1 MDQFGPIRRY
11 SPKNNKC
18 IAIQDYCEHLLAR
31 RTYDSKVITASD
43 IVTRLCNVCR
53 ELDDKFSV
61 KGKLKVSCTPIDGHG
76 DYKLSIDLVTSD
88 GTGWPILM
96 IKSTRIAGSY
106 DCEDVFYEISKQL
119 RRDTITKWGL
129 STL

>member
-18 IAIQDYCEHLLAR
+18 IAIQGYCEHLLAR
-31 RTYDSKVITASD
+31 RTYDAKIITPD
-43 IVTRLCNVCR
+43 HIVTSLGLVCR
-53 ELDDKFSV
+53 ELDDKFSS
-61 KGKLKVSCTPIDGHG
+61 KGKLVVKCTPVDGHG
-76 DYKLSIDLVTSD
+76 DYKLSIDLVASD

-96 IKSTRIAGSY
+96 INSTRIAGSY